1 MKRAPHKIAL
11 FLLGLLTTL
20 ALLCAC
26 GSDLDG
32 TWRSQ
37 KDPDTKIRF
46 SGSKVRITYG
56 SFRIDGKWETD
67 EDGNIVMT
75 LTDKNGDKY
84 KIVASVTDKDKNH
97 LTLTNPD
104 GENEVFKK

>member
-1 MKRAPHKIAL
+1 MNSAAHKTAVFL
-11 FLLGLLTTL
+11 FALLTSL
-20 ALLCAC
+20 ALLCSC

-37 KDPDTKIRF
+37 KDPDTKIKF
-46 SGSKVRITYG
+46 SGSKVRVTYG
-56 SFRIDGKWETD
+56 SFRIDGTWEND
-67 EDGNIVMT
+67 EEGNIVMT

-84 KIVASVTDKDKNH
+84 KIVASVTDKDAQH

-104 GENEVFKK
+104 GEKEVFKK